1 MLGLQDTNVS
11 GVLEEQEQSP
21 AEVERKMQ
29 PLLPAQAP
37 TNPSSRWKSEV
48 HWDGL
53 AVYREPESNT
63 YATSCTMR
71 ASPRSVFQHL
81 VHLADGSSAWSFFQD
96 CQVLGKAP
104 EDADGLVCLF
114 LLCTRKGSY
123 RACSCIST
131 PHCFSATSD
140 KQATEHTL

>member
-1 MLGLQDTNVS
+1 MPQNYTMLGMQDANVS
-11 GVLEEQEQSP
+11 GGLEEQDHQFQGD
-21 AEVERKMQ
+21 VERKVE

-53 AVYREPESNT
+53 AVYRESESNT

-71 ASPRSVFQHL
+71 ASPRCVFQHL

-96 CQVLGKAP
+96 CKVLGKAP
-104 EDADGLVCLF
+104 EDADGLVRF
-114 LLCTRKGSY
+114 FYGAVVPFK
-123 RACSCIST
+123 
-131 PHCFSATSD
+131 
-140 KQATEHTL
+140 